1 MTYNEGHSRS
11 LILTLVD
18 RPRQWLLVTL
28 FAMLHCFHDVS
39 TLDCLWPWEILQQ
52 SASIWHLVHCSHV
65 SASSFVCEKLSW
77 HMLHFVIYMW
87 VKTGVK
93 QVNWHSRSF
102 YSLSRSLIL
111 STFDDRHSRSLYSL
125 SRSLILLTFDDWH
138 SRSFYSLSRSLI
150 LSTFYDW
157 HLRSFYSMSRSL
169 ILSTFDDWHSRSFY
183 SLLRSLILSTFD
195 VSSSTSFTV
204 VASRFKRSCSL
215 YHRGWRDI
223 CLVCLQQQLS
233 L

>member
-1 MTYNEGHSRS
+1 MTFGSPAALTYLTYRRVRTLCDSCVHASYLNCAIFSEVYELERFETSRMTYNEGHSRS

-52 SASIWHLVHCSHV
+52 SAYIRHLVHCSHV

-93 QVNWHSRSF
+93 QVNWHSRSL

-111 STFDDRHSRSLYSL
+111 STFDDRHSRS
-125 SRSLILLTFDDWH
+125 
-138 SRSFYSLSRSLI
+138 FYSLS
-150 LSTFYDW
+150 
-157 HLRSFYSMSRSL
+157 
-169 ILSTFDDWHSRSFY
+169 
-183 SLLRSLILSTFD
+183 RSLILSTFD